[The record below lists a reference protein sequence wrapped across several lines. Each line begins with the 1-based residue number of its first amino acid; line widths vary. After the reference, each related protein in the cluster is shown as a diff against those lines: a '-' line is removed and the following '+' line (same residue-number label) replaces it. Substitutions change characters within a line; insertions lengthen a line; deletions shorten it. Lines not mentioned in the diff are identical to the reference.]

1 MIEAVLF
8 DLGGVF
14 TDSPFE
20 AVRTTGAELGID
32 LDLALR
38 LVFGPYDQDTDHP
51 WHRLERG
58 ELSFPAA
65 RQELIALAASHGV
78 CLDPLDILSRLSGG
92 TEAREVVVERV
103 RSLRVDGYRTALLT
117 NNIAEFRDAWRALL
131 PADELFDVV
140 VDSSEVGR
148 RKPDPRFYQLAL
160 ERLGNVAPEHC
171 VFLDDF
177 EGNVAAA
184 TALGMRGILV
194 GRDRQA
200 ALAQLDAILAEGRA
214 GCGPS

>member
-20 AVRTTGAELGID
+20 AVRITGAELGID

-78 CLDPLDILSRLSGG
+78 CLDPLDILSRMSGG
-92 TEAREVVVERV
+92 TEARE
-103 RSLRVDGYRTALLT
+103 
-117 NNIAEFRDAWRALL
+117 
-131 PADELFDVV
+131 VV

-194 GRDRQA
+194 GLDRQT